1 MIIKNKD
8 LEKMLK
14 EKGKQYVFTMYV
26 NRFFDMTNKQRDYV
40 MSYEGNDERKT
51 KNQNRTRYKSK

>member
-14 EKGKQYVFTMYV
+14 EKGRRYTLTMYI
-26 NRFFDMTNKQRDYV
+26 NRFFRMTQKQLDYV
-40 MSYEGNDERKT
+40 LAWMEEEKHG
-51 KNQNRTRYKSK
+51 

>member
-14 EKGKQYVFTMYV
+14 KKGKQYVFTMYI

-40 MSYEGNDERKT
+40 MNWKGKSNDKR
-51 KNQNRTRYKSK
+51 RTNKR